1 MLNRRPDRDEV
12 REKKET
18 QVDAAA
24 PSAKPKPAAAA
35 VVPTSPRVDATSEV
49 AAVKSPVRSKPAL
62 EDLLPTVGDEEK
74 DSKAAVQS
82 QRKSSIKPQKFSS
95 AAAGS
100 SDISTAIAVPSTST
114 RPEQKSDKQS
124 TEKSIPELKSEPKLA
139 IDSVTQPTT
148 SAPAA
153 VNPIAPKPTYPILP
167 EKINPAQPAQTLSR
181 QYAAPPQQAPPSRQG
196 RSALSTPAPQPPPQ
210 HPQLLKNVKDGTEIS
225 FESSDSQR
233 VKKEW
238 VSVHHTVIFLILKY
252 KFPFLF
258 SCEGC
263 ALSHSCSIHSSGVGG

>member
-12 REKKET
+12 REEKET

-49 AAVKSPVRSKPAL
+49 AAVNSPVRSKPAL
-62 EDLLPTVGDEEK
+62 AGAEDLLPTVGDEEK

-82 QRKSSIKPQKFSS
+82 ERKSSIKPQKSS
-95 AAAGS
+95 PAAAGS

-124 TEKSIPELKSEPKLA
+124 PEKSIPELKSEPKLA

-181 QYAAPPQQAPPSRQG
+181 QSAAPPQQAPPSRQG

-238 VSVHHTVIFLILKY
+238 VSVHRTTYKHTHFRDISYSV
-252 KFPFLF
+252 
-258 SCEGC
+258 
-263 ALSHSCSIHSSGVGG
+263 